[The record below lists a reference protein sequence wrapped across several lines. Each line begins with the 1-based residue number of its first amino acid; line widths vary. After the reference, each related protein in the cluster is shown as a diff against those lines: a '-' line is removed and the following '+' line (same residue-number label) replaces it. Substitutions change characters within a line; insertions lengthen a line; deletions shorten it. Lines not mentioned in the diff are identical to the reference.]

1 MLFGLDDETIAL
13 INKTFDD
20 SLVINEVVIYGSRAK
35 GNYREGSDIDLTITK
50 GTATFTDLLQLKN
63 EIDDLPIAY
72 KVDISIFKTI
82 GNSELKEHIIN
93 HGKVFYTR

>member
-35 GNYREGSDIDLTITK
+35 GNYREGSDIDFVITSYSIHYTK
-50 GTATFTDLLQLKN
+50 LYEVITFSPRAVNYNFINN
-63 EIDDLPIAY
+63 ERVI
-72 KVDISIFKTI
+72 KSFVD
-82 GNSELKEHIIN
+82 
-93 HGKVFYTR
+93 